1 MALRSMEGQIE
12 EFVEG
17 LMARAFG
24 SGLQP
29 VEIGR
34 RLRRVAVRD
43 RRVNVKGV
51 AIAANR
57 FVIELSQADHDRI
70 LGQGSTITRDLID
83 EVRGAATREGL
94 SFSGPVAV
102 ELTASPTRRA
112 GTFSI
117 SGVFDDTPAPLQAA
131 ALQLSD
137 GRQVEI
143 SAAGV
148 RIGRHHENDLV
159 IDESNVSR
167 FHAQVLPG
175 DQGWRLVDN
184 NSTNGTRVDGV
195 ACTVCDLSDGDII
208 TIGAATIVFRL
219 HS

>member
-1 MALRSMEGQIE
+1 MALRAMEGQIE

-17 LMARAFG
+17 LMSRAFG

-43 RRVNVKGV
+43 RRVNVKGI

-57 FVIELSQADHDRI
+57 FVIELSEADHERI
-70 LGQGSTITRDLID
+70 LGPGSSISGDLID
-83 EVRGAATREGL
+83 EVREAAAREGL
-94 SFSGPVAV
+94 SFAGPVTV
-102 ELTASPTRRA
+102 DLTISPTRRI

-117 SGVFDDTPAPLQAA
+117 SGLFDDTPAPVQPAV
-131 ALQLSD
+131 LQLSD
-137 GRQVEI
+137 GRVIELD
-143 SAAGV
+143 AAGV

-167 FHAQVLPG
+167 FHAQVVPG
-175 DQGWRLVDN
+175 DERWRLIDN
-184 NSTNGTRVDGV
+184 NSTNGTRVDGLV
-195 ACTVCDLSDGDII
+195 CTVCDLSDGAII
-208 TIGAATIVFRL
+208 NIGPATIIFRTPT
-219 HS
+219 

>member
-1 MALRSMEGQIE
+1 MEGQIE

-43 RRVNVKGV
+43 RRVNVKGI

-57 FVIELSQADHDRI
+57 FVIELSEADHERI
-70 LGQGSTITRDLID
+70 LGPGSSISRDLID
-83 EVRGAATREGL
+83 EVREAAAREGL
-94 SFSGPVAV
+94 SFAGPVTV
-102 ELTASPTRRA
+102 DMTISSTRRT

-117 SGVFDDTPAPLQAA
+117 SGMFDDTPAPVQPAV
-131 ALQLSD
+131 LQLSD
-137 GRQVEI
+137 GRVIELDV
-143 SAAGV
+143 AGV

-167 FHAQVLPG
+167 FHAQILPG
-175 DQGWRLVDN
+175 DEGWRLIDN
-184 NSTNGTRVDGV
+184 NSTNGTRVNGLV
-195 ACTVCDLSDGDII
+195 CTVRDLSDGAII
-208 TIGAATIVFRL
+208 NIGPATILFRTPT
-219 HS
+219 